1 MNRRGFLTSLI
12 GGVLAAG
19 VAPNIL
25 AGAGRKWVK
34 AKSGL
39 YIINPDWVNAPFELG
54 FIASPGMANFMVK
67 QPNGLW
73 SFRGFSIQ
81 HDGKL
86 EMLPIEQDPY
96 PRRFLDANMERE
108 VYPLKYAD

>member
-34 AKSGL
+34 AKSGMFVP
-39 YIINPDWVNAPFELG
+39 NPDWVNAPFELG
-54 FIASPGMANFMVK
+54 FVASPQMARFMVK
-67 QPNGLW
+67 QPNGLF
-73 SFRGFSIQ
+73 SFRAFQIN
-81 HDGKL
+81 HDGTM
-86 EMLPIEQDPY
+86 EMMPSEQDPY
-96 PRRFLDANMERE
+96 PRRFLDANMEHE
-108 VYPLKYAD
+108 VHPFKYA